1 MPIRTTAPAGRGS
14 VYLDESPRLETEPRR
29 AGAVSIADRR
39 SGQALV
45 EFALAWG
52 TVILPLTFMIIF
64 TSELLWIWHCV
75 ADFTRDGARY
85 AATHCW
91 QGDSSNVVT
100 YMKANIPLM
109 PYQDQFLTGP
119 AEINVAYF
127 SRDPDSGSLIPF
139 SCDGDCSTTCIP
151 DVVTVSV
158 TNFQFSTFVTTLGI
172 PPVNIPDFHTSVPME
187 SAGCDPEQGVCLP

>member
-1 MPIRTTAPAGRGS
+1 MPIPSMTAGIPTGTAMRKH
-14 VYLDESPRLETEPRR
+14 
-29 AGAVSIADRR
+29 ADRR

-52 TVILPLTFMIIF
+52 TIILPLTFMIIY
-64 TSELLWIWHCV
+64 TSELLWIWHSV

-91 QGDSSNVVT
+91 KGDGSNVLN

-109 PYQDQFLTGP
+109 PDQIQFQNGP
-119 AEINVAYF
+119 AQINVEYF

-139 SCDGDCSTTCIP
+139 SCSGDCSTTCIP

-158 TNFQFSTFVTTLGI
+158 TNYQFSTFVTTLGI
-172 PPVNIPDFHTSVPME
+172 PPINIPDFHTSVPME

>member
-1 MPIRTTAPAGRGS
+1 MSELSCLLSRDRGKRS
-14 VYLDESPRLETEPRR
+14 FCRVQ
-29 AGAVSIADRR
+29 ADRR

-52 TVILPLTFMIIF
+52 SIILPLTFAIIF
-64 TSELLWIWHCV
+64 TSELLWIWHSV

-91 QGDSSNVVT
+91 NGDGSNVID

-109 PYQDQFLTGP
+109 PDQNQFLNGP
-119 AEINVAYF
+119 AQLSVSYF
-127 SRDPDSGSLIPF
+127 SRDPDTGDLLPF
-139 SCDGDCSTTCIP
+139 SCAGDCGTACIP
-151 DVVTVSV
+151 DVVTVAV
-158 TNFQFSTFVTTLGI
+158 TNYQFTSFVTTLGI
-172 PPVNIPDFHTSVPME
+172 PPIPIPDFHTSVPME